1 MKRKIFTLIELLV
14 VIAIIAILASMLLPA
29 LNQAREWAKTISCV
43 NKLKQIGSAHAF
55 YQGDYDNWV
64 IPTYQ
69 PGACVVGDGQNAMW
83 GYILN
88 ELYIHNKLMFY
99 CPAATFFQWDPEIA
113 QSARGTDNI
122 NYGQNFRSWGY
133 SPAASDNGT
142 DRPKPCK
149 LNYHRNTIVLT
160 ADTVSAKTPG
170 CNNQGRG
177 WGFDARYANDRS
189 LYFMVED
196 QPGLKWA
203 PIGARHNRAANY
215 LFSDGRVQTLT
226 VDDTM
231 ANYKQYF
238 RPAYWN
244 SAWREE

>member
-1 MKRKIFTLIELLV
+1 MKRKTFTLIELLV

-29 LNQAREWAKTISCV
+29 LNQARERAKTISCV

-88 ELYIHNKLMFY
+88 ELYIHNKLMFNR
-99 CPAATFFQWDPEIA
+99 PAATFFQWDPEIA

-160 ADTVSAKTPG
+160 ADTVSAGTG
-170 CNNQGRG
+170 LFRRLFFRIRLAEFEVDVVAR
-177 WGFDARYANDRS
+177 FDLHD
-189 LYFMVED
+189 VEPD
-196 QPGLKWA
+196 HFAGLDHAVKIVA
-203 PIGARHNRAANY
+203 VLKRINFLIDYNR
-215 LFSDGRVQTLT
+215 FI
-226 VDDTM
+226 
-231 ANYKQYF
+231 
-238 RPAYWN
+238 
-244 SAWREE
+244 